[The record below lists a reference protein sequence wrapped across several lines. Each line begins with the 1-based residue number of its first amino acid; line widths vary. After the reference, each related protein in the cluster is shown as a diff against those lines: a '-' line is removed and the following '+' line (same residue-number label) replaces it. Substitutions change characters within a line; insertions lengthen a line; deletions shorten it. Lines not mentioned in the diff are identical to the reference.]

1 MLDGTIQDYEV
12 NVNGY
17 EVIRK
22 DRNRNGGG
30 VSIYIR
36 NCISYKLRP
45 DLDHANLESIT
56 IEIFKPKAKLF
67 LINTWYRPPGTC
79 KS

>member
-30 VSIYIR
+30 VAFI
-36 NCISYKLRP
+36 
-45 DLDHANLESIT
+45 LEIV
-56 IEIFKPKAKLF
+56 
-67 LINTWYRPPGTC
+67 
-79 KS
+79 

>member
-1 MLDGTIQDYEV
+1 MLDGRIQDYEV

-22 DRNRNGGG
+22 DRNRNGG
-30 VSIYIR
+30 VVAIYIR
-36 NCISYKLRP
+36 NCMSYKLRP

-56 IEIFKPKAKLF
+56 IEIFKPKAKSEVVF
-67 LINTWYRPPGTC
+67 NQYVV
-79 KS
+79 

>member
-22 DRNRNGGG
+22 DRNRKGL
-30 VSIYIR
+30 IPR
-36 NCISYKLRP
+36 RAKCEKFRAKRLM
-45 DLDHANLESIT
+45 HAQHDFGMFLC
-56 IEIFKPKAKLF
+56 EIFHFA
-67 LINTWYRPPGTC
+67 G
-79 KS
+79 